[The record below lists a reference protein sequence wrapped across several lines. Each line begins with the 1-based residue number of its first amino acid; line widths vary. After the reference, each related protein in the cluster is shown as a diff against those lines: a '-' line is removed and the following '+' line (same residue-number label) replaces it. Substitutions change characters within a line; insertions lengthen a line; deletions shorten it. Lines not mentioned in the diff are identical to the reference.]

1 LNQKW
6 YIAKNKRLRVD
17 VYRAEDGGLKTK
29 FMDETGNQ
37 TYYYTQKSGEKPRAY
52 TNGWKTGSASSME
65 KTLMKHPLR
74 NSIIFF

>member
-37 TYYYTQKSGEKPRAY
+37 TYYYTQKVEKSLDH
-52 TNGWKTGSASSME
+52 TQTVGKQG
-65 KTLMKHPLR
+65 LLPL
-74 NSIIFF
+74 